1 MVIVPNWTALFMSF
15 YKRDTGDITQ
25 SKSQQKAKKYGK
37 GSHQNEIED
46 GRPWEILHI
55 TLYSLFFPMINCM

>member
-1 MVIVPNWTALFMSF
+1 MSF
-15 YKRDTGDITQ
+15 YKRDTGNIRSLYTIKELA
-25 SKSQQKAKKYGK
+25 KSQETYGK